1 MATPAPDTRTD
12 GGSGLTLRVG
22 WVGPR
27 PSWLELDEARAE
39 LEGIE
44 VEQFGVGRDVTTPP
58 DLAHVTRAALEE
70 LGGVREALPQSPLV
84 LDLTGEG
91 DTALTPRQAR
101 QAQLANAVL
110 AGSRWELGEL
120 GRLDGLPARAAVVQR
135 PLDLDWHASEARLA
149 EAKGRGRDLRRFRRF
164 HRLAGPV
171 VLFAGPYT
179 EAGGLDLLLESV
191 FRLRERMPD
200 LRLAAIPHGPTDP
213 RYRDRCEMRAL
224 GLGHHGIVEWDPAD
238 SEIPFWYAIAAVVCS
253 PAREAAS
260 PEPTKRAAAAARPFV
275 GSDLEPFR
283 EHVDDGDDRT
293 PRSCRRSREPP
304 GRAGVGA
311 RALRRRRHGSGM
323 RRSERQRPST
333 RRPQRRR
340 GSDENGSAWSNA
352 ARLSLKRRPSRPE
365 DIHSPSRSSRAALGS
380 APSCSSETAPA

>member
-1 MATPAPDTRTD
+1 VATPAPGIRTD

-44 VEQFGVGRDVTTPP
+44 VEQFGAGRDVTTPP
-58 DLAHVTRAALEE
+58 DIAHVARAALEE
-70 LGGVREALPQSPLV
+70 LGGVREALPESPLV

-91 DTALTPRQAR
+91 DTALTPLQAR

-135 PLDLDWHASEARLA
+135 PLDLDWHAPETQLA

-179 EAGGLDLLLESV
+179 EAGGLDLLLEAV
-191 FRLRERMPD
+191 FGLRERMPD
-200 LRLAAIPHGPTDP
+200 LRLAAIPHGPTNP

-260 PEPTKRAAAAARPFV
+260 AEPTKRAAAAARPFV

-283 EHVDDGDDRT
+283 EHVDDGT
-293 PRSCRRSREPP
+293 TGYLVP
-304 GRAGVGA
+304 AGDLESLQAALESVLGA
-311 RALRRRRHGSGM
+311 EEEATRLGDAALRRAKSDYSPAAAAHGLRREWE
-323 RRSERQRPST
+323 RLVDTRTRSTS
-333 RRPQRRR
+333 
-340 GSDENGSAWSNA
+340 SD
-352 ARLSLKRRPSRPE
+352 
-365 DIHSPSRSSRAALGS
+365 SSS
-380 APSCSSETAPA
+380 V